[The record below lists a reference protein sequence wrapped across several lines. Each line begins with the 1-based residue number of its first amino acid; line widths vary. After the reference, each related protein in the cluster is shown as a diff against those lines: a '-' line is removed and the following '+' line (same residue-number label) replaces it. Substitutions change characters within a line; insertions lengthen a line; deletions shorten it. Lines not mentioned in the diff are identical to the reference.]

1 MPHKDGFLFCLGFP
15 RGSVVKTPPTNAG
28 DAGDSGSIPGPERS
42 RRKEITTHSSIP
54 ACEIPWTEKPG
65 RLQCMESQRVR
76 HD

>member
-42 RRKEITTHSSIP
+42 RRKEMTTHSSIP

-65 RLQCMESQRVR
+65 RLQSIESQRVR